1 MLPGNAPAAT
11 VRQSAATVRQAAPA
25 PPKSPPISQEAPA
38 LPRLRV
44 SLLTILPGSEIYS
57 LWGHSALRIT
67 DEERGLDITYNYG
80 TFDFEAGHFVLKFLH
95 GNLDYTLSAYGFEA
109 SFRAYQSQG
118 RPIIE
123 QTLNLAPAQ
132 QQRLLDLLAVN
143 LRPENRRYRYHFLFD
158 NCSTRIRDIL
168 EAALGEETLHPPD
181 TSDKAQPYAHPPMQ
195 PPLQTSM
202 EPPMQPSLQTSME
215 PPMQPSLQTSMEP
228 PMEPSMEPSV
238 QPPMHTFRAL
248 IDPYQRTVPFLD
260 AGIDILLGAPVDRP
274 ADWRARMF
282 LPEYL
287 MEAFGEA
294 NIRTEEATR
303 PLVARTDTLLWVA
316 GYGAQGRRFPW
327 ETMAAWAFFAV
338 ALTWTL
344 RRPGLVR
351 TLDAPLF
358 LAIGLTG
365 LLIAYL
371 WFVSHHDVTNANRH
385 LFWAWPVHALAA
397 VLLLVRRTPS
407 RLLAIY
413 MAAASAATGI
423 SILIS
428 PFVAQ
433 PFPAAFLPVALLAAV
448 RAGAIAWPVLAPR
461 PRHSPPDGAA

>member
-1 MLPGNAPAAT
+1 MLPENASAAT
-11 VRQSAATVRQAAPA
+11 VRQSAVAARQPAPA
-25 PPKSPPISQEAPA
+25 SLKSPPISQEAPA
-38 LPRLRV
+38 PPRLRV

-109 SFRAYQSQG
+109 SFRAYQGQG

-168 EAALGEETLHPPD
+168 EAALGEEILHPPD
-181 TSDKAQPYAHPPMQ
+181 TSGKAQPYAQ
-195 PPLQTSM
+195 
-202 EPPMQPSLQTSME
+202 PPMQPSME
-215 PPMQPSLQTSMEP
+215 SPMQP
-228 PMEPSMEPSV
+228 PMEPS
-238 QPPMHTFRAL
+238 MHTFRAL
-248 IDPYQRTVPFLD
+248 IDPYQRAVPFLD
-260 AGIDILLGAPVDRP
+260 AGIDMLLGASVDRP

-428 PFVAQ
+428 PFVPQ

-461 PRHSPPDGAA
+461 PRHSPPDGEA

>member
-1 MLPGNAPAAT
+1 MLPGNAPAA
-11 VRQSAATVRQAAPA
+11 AAHQAAPA

-109 SFRAYQSQG
+109 SFRAYQGQG

-123 QTLNLAPAQ
+123 QTLNLAPEQ

-168 EAALGEETLHPPD
+168 EAALGEEILRTPGTPG
-181 TSDKAQPYAHPPMQ
+181 KAQPYAQPPM
-195 PPLQTSM
+195 PPSI
-202 EPPMQPSLQTSME
+202 
-215 PPMQPSLQTSMEP
+215 QPSLQTSMEP
-228 PMEPSMEPSV
+228 PMEPSLQTSMEPSV

-248 IDPYQRTVPFLD
+248 IDPYQRAVPFLD